1 MTARLPNPILVAC
14 AAFVLSVA
22 AAAGWF
28 WLRADVLVAQAL
40 TIRRQHAAAAAEKVA
55 ARRAQGWDFW
65 TVEVQNLETEL
76 KDEKLGLQKRADALS
91 QQEARLA
98 AERQELE
105 RIRSDVQTMRQEI
118 DDRVIAI
125 KADENHNL
133 RTLAQTYSD
142 LSAQAAVAILREM
155 DDVTVVKIL
164 SLMKSDKVADIFAE
178 MAATPTPDGTLAKRA
193 AILSDKLRLMKTSSQ
208 VATAAPSP

>member
-1 MTARLPNPILVAC
+1 
-14 AAFVLSVA
+14 VLSVA

-40 TIRRQHAAAAAEKVA
+40 TSRRQHVAAAAEKVA
-55 ARRAQGWDFW
+55 VRRAQGWDFW
-65 TVEVQNLETEL
+65 TVEVQNLEAEL
-76 KDEKLGLQKRADALS
+76 KDQKLGLQKRADALN
-91 QQEARLA
+91 QQEAGIA
-98 AERQELE
+98 AERRELE
-105 RIRSDVQTMRQEI
+105 RIRSEVQGMRQEI

-133 RTLAQTYSD
+133 RTLAQTYSN
-142 LSAQAAVAILREM
+142 LNAQAAVAILREM

-178 MAATPTPDGTLAKRA
+178 MTVTATPDGTLAKRA
-193 AILSDKLRLMKTSSQ
+193 AVLSDKLRLMKTGQ
-208 VATAAPSP
+208 PAVAATP

>member
-1 MTARLPNPILVAC
+1 MTARLLNPIVVAC

-40 TIRRQHAAAAAEKVA
+40 TIRRQHVAAAAEKVA

-65 TVEVQNLETEL
+65 TVEVQNLESEL
-76 KDEKLGLQKRADALS
+76 KDQKLGLQKRADELN
-91 QQEARLA
+91 QREASIA
-98 AERQELE
+98 AERRELE
-105 RIRSDVQTMRQEI
+105 RIRGEVQAMRQEI

-133 RTLAQTYSD
+133 RTLAQTYSN
-142 LSAQAAVAILREM
+142 LNAQAAVAILREM
-155 DDVTVVKIL
+155 DDITVVKIL

-178 MAATPTPDGTLAKRA
+178 MAATPTADGTLAKRA
-193 AILSDKLRLMKTSSQ
+193 AVLSDKLRLMKTGQ
-208 VATAAPSP
+208 PAVATTSP